1 MAALTIR
8 RVTPQDLDAVR
19 RVLVETWHATYD
31 AVLGAERV
39 AEITGSWHSLGNL
52 AAQVDRPGEVFLLA
66 QTDGAVVATA
76 SVVPASDG
84 VRLGRLYVLPTFQG
98 QGIGRALMD
107 EALRLAG
114 DPDPVTLEVEPTNAP
129 AIRFYEAAGF
139 RIVDRSGA
147 CGAPGSGVEAL
158 VMERRRGAG

>member
-1 MAALTIR
+1 MAALLIR
-8 RVTPQDLDAVR
+8 PVTPSDVAAVR

-39 AEITGSWHSLGNL
+39 AEITGTWHSLGNL
-52 AAQVDRPGEVFLLA
+52 AAQVDRPAEVFLLA
-66 QTDGAVVATA
+66 EAGDAIVATA
-76 SVVPASDG
+76 SVVRQAEG
-84 VRLGRLYVLPTFQG
+84 ARLGRLYVLPTFQG

-129 AIRFYEAAGF
+129 AIRFYEMAGF
-139 RIVDRSGA
+139 RIIDRTGA
-147 CGAPGSGVEAL
+147 CGAPDSGVAAL
-158 VMERRRGAG
+158 VMERRRGTG